1 MEISRLEMA
10 AIRRTAKTVKPLI
23 TKRDKILNKINE
35 LQEKVDKINNEIS
48 SWEKP
53 IVDKY
58 SMTSEEILNG
68 NEGTT
73 VEVADEENTNNND

>member
-35 LQEKVDKINNEIS
+35 LQERVDKINNEIS

-68 NEGTT
+68 NDEPT